1 MNLKASA
8 HPNFACFFSTAITLI
23 INTSEEYPVIKVITE
38 AIKKLL
44 AGFQDTTTDSLNA
57 KKISKP
63 SNQMEFMHKFLAFT
77 EKDIM
82 YIWRAY

>member
-1 MNLKASA
+1 LKASA
-8 HPNFACFFSTAITLI
+8 RTNFECFYSTANTLI

-38 AIKKLL
+38 AIKKLP

-63 SNQMEFMHKFLAFT
+63 SKASTGIVKHNFFAFT
-77 EKDIM
+77 AKEIHVL
-82 YIWRAY
+82 

>member
-1 MNLKASA
+1 LTAIA
-8 HPNFACFFSTAITLI
+8 RPNFECFFSTANTLLI
-23 INTSEEYPVIKVITE
+23 YILLKKYSVIKVITE
-38 AIKKLL
+38 AIKKLP

-57 KKISKP
+57 KKKRKP